1 MTEEAKPFEDK
12 WSSYRAVNDI
22 KETKQDVISLKLN
35 PEERL
40 LLEKDKA
47 TLQQEKDSTAVKQ
60 MVEIARKVIHDSPE
74 GLFFRTTLENLRRN
88 KRLGIVE
95 VEPDLSKSKTI

>member
-1 MTEEAKPFEDK
+1 MSEELKPFEDK
-12 WSSYRAVNDI
+12 WSSYRAVNNI
-22 KETKQDVISLKLN
+22 KEEKQDVISLKLN

-47 TLQQEKDSTAVKQ
+47 TLQQEKDGTAIKQ
-60 MVEIARKVIHDSPE
+60 MLEIARKVIHDTPE
-74 GLFFRTTLENLRRN
+74 GLFFKTFLENLRRN

-95 VEPDLSKSKTI
+95 VEAKK